1 MRALKLLILSL
12 SLLLLGCED
21 REFIVHSSHVQQEE
35 SETSNEAAAQTDTTT
50 SNSDDTVVE
59 TTEEEDSTEETT
71 EEDANETEEEEPVA
85 LNKKSIREDLL
96 AKEWYVRIV
105 VEDVTNHLYSDN
117 AQLGQLEENNVEVT
131 HSLLAISPFGSRY
144 LDVVFQ
150 NPEGLEEGDY
160 KSNFHA
166 SSTHKDSWKFTIKS
180 FDDSA
185 HMIVSWRG
193 LYVLSHYTDDENRT
207 RYKEY
212 RSMRNALLNE
222 MVLVDLSSGEE
233 ITVLSHGK
241 VNAIEVDMD
250 GENERTLE
258 WQLKAHEDVVRAKRV
273 TYAKRVERVED
284 DSSVQKQKHLKELRK
299 NAKAMHTKKEK
310 INSTSLDVPPTFN
323 VLVK

>member
-21 REFIVHSSHVQQEE
+21 REFTVHTSYVQQVET
-35 SETSNEAAAQTDTTT
+35 ETSNEATTQTDTTT
-50 SNSDDTVVE
+50 SNSDDAVIE
-59 TTEEEDSTEETT
+59 TTEEEETTAEET
-71 EEDANETEEEEPVA
+71 DETEEEEPVA

-117 AQLGQLEENNVEVT
+117 AQLGQLEGKDIETT
-131 HSLLAISPFGSRY
+131 HSLSAISPFGSRY

-150 NPEGLEEGDY
+150 NPEGLDEGDY